1 MLRPYKTT
9 TSLSPRFAWVLDH
22 AEYTIG
28 CLPSQTRRRTRTMSS
43 PDLQQQAQ
51 EIHDQLPESV
61 DISLDDIE
69 ERLTTLV
76 DDYYYSNR

>member
-1 MLRPYKTT
+1 
-9 TSLSPRFAWVLDH
+9 
-22 AEYTIG
+22 
-28 CLPSQTRRRTRTMSS
+28 MSS
-43 PDLQQQAQ
+43 PDLQQEAQ
-51 EIHDQLPESV
+51 EIHGQLPESV